1 MNRGIL
7 DLKRDKSLKI
17 NKLNEEKIIMNQI
30 SGLQNIDSDAENE
43 SDSEY

>member
-30 SGLQNIDSDAENE
+30 SGLQNIDSEAENE
-43 SDSEY
+43 SDSEF